1 MGFELSAEN
10 AVRYLMDR
18 GVLTPADG
26 RDAVAEFLGGGVS
39 NIVIKVDVAGAG
51 DRGLVLKQSLPK
63 LRVEDDWF
71 ADRKRIHRER
81 AGIDYL
87 AGIDHRAGQHED
99 DEGSRATWSVPRV
112 VDEDRE
118 NFVFV
123 MTAAPRDGA
132 NWKEQL
138 LGGHIDV
145 VAAER
150 VGSMLGEIH
159 GSSMVVGADV
169 PDGLAEFE
177 DLECFVQLRIDPY
190 HRATALAHPELADVL
205 ESEASR
211 MLPGVEER
219 RALVHGDFSPKNI
232 IVSGQGNEAEV
243 FLLDFEVVHLGNPV
257 FDLAFML
264 NHMTLKA
271 IHRPEWAERYGR
283 AARGFWN
290 AYLASVAGQAGDEET
305 LERGTAR
312 QMGALLL
319 ARVDGK
325 SPAEYITRKE
335 EKRYARETAR
345 ALLMGEVASL
355 AELHDRLTDVLSHG
369 RGATGS
375 P

>member
-10 AVRYLMDR
+10 AVPYLVDR

-26 RDAVAEFLGGGVS
+26 RDAVAEFWAAAFPTS
-39 NIVIKVDVAGAG
+39 VIKVAWMGRR
-51 DRGLVLKQSLPK
+51 RGWAQQSLAK
-63 LRVEDDWF
+63 LRWRTIGF
-71 ADRKRIHRER
+71 ATARGFTKTV
-81 AGIDYL
+81 GIDYL
-87 AGIDHRAGQHED
+87 AGVDYLTDQHED
-99 DEGSRATWSVPRV
+99 AEGSRATWSVPRV

-123 MTAAPRDGA
+123 MTAAPRDAA

-145 VAAER
+145 VVAER

-190 HRATALAHPELADVL
+190 HRATALAHPDLADVL

-211 MLPGVEER
+211 MLPGVEDR

-232 IVSGQGNEAEV
+232 IVSGQGNAAEV

-257 FDLAFML
+257 FDLSFML

-271 IHRPEWAERYGR
+271 IHRPEWGERYCS
-283 AARGFWN
+283 AARSFWN
-290 AYLASVAGQAGDEET
+290 AYLASVGGQAGDEET
-305 LERGTAR
+305 LERDTVR

-319 ARVDGK
+319 ARIDGK
-325 SPAEYITRKE
+325 SPAEYITGNE
-335 EKRYARETAR
+335 DKRYARETAT
-345 ALLMGEVASL
+345 ALLMGEVVSL
-355 AELHDRLTDVLSHG
+355 ADLHDRLTDVVARG
-369 RGATGS
+369 RGSTGS